1 MTQKYADLIDRVT
14 VERQYLD
21 DRTKKTRYARPGY
34 NYIEAHTKADN
45 LWAILYFNSIFYL
58 NVSNAE
64 WINWMLHGIKIV

>member
-14 VERQYLD
+14 AERHYLD

-45 LWAILYFNSIFYL
+45 L
-58 NVSNAE
+58 
-64 WINWMLHGIKIV
+64 